1 MTISIDTIRIFVHVL
16 AASVWVGGQIV
27 LAGLVPTLRR
37 IGGDAP
43 KQAAQAFNRIAWP
56 AFGIAVATGVWS
68 LNAVSIEDTSSGY
81 QVAILVKLALVA
93 ASGVGAYLHTTA
105 TTKSALAIWGAVGAV
120 GALAAMF
127 YGAVLATNA

>member
-1 MTISIDTIRIFVHVL
+1 MTISVDTIRIFVHVL

-37 IGGDAP
+37 MGGDAP
-43 KQAAQAFNRIAWP
+43 RQAAQAFNRIAWP
-56 AFGIAVATGVWS
+56 AFAVAVVTGVWS
-68 LNAVSIEDTSSGY
+68 LQGIGIEDTSSGY
-81 QVAILVKLALVA
+81 QVALLVKLALVA
-93 ASGVGAYLHTTA
+93 VSGVGAYLHTTA
-105 TTKSALAIWGAVGAV
+105 TTRSAVAIWGAVGAV

>member
-37 IGGDAP
+37 MGGDAP

-56 AFGIAVATGVWS
+56 AFGIAVATGVWN
-68 LNAVSIEDTSSGY
+68 LNEIGIEDTSSGY

>member
-37 IGGDAP
+37 IGPDVP
-43 KQAAQAFNRIAWP
+43 KQVAQAFNRVAWP

-68 LNAVSIEDTSSGY
+68 LSAVAIEDTSSGY
-81 QVAILVKLALVA
+81 QVAILVKLGLVA

-105 TTKSALAIWGAVGAV
+105 TTKSALAVWGAVGAV